1 MRQEI
6 SSFPFASHSTMSHVP
21 PLVSAATPTATL
33 MATAIKENVL
43 SSPFVVNALQIGQF
57 YLSTELFRLMNRQLG
72 EKLPEILA
80 YMLRM
85 QGKQVKT
92 LYVPSTDSTYSKPN
106 PILLGKAKTLSPV
119 GGNSVDHDVDGEST
133 NME

>member
-1 MRQEI
+1 
-6 SSFPFASHSTMSHVP
+6 MSHVP

-33 MATAIKENVL
+33 MATAIKEDVL

-72 EKLPEILA
+72 EKLPDILA

-106 PILLGKAKTLSPV
+106 PILLLKAKILSPV